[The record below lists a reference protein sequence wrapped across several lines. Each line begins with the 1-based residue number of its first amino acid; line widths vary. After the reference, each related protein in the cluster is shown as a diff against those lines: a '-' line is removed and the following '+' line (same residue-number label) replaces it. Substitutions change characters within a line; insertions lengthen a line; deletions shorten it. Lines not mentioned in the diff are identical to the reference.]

1 MTLWGANGAASS
13 NSVKWAAES
22 IDVASGHA
30 NIASNNTSLYQNT
43 TPGGFPAGRNAG
55 APTVGQFGAS
65 KTQINAKT
73 SNTSSEG
80 GKITIPGW
88 HLRRAGE
95 GGIKTAPTGANGVFT
110 NGEFVIVSG
119 GTANG
124 RLSVTTNSQGNLVST
139 SLVTPG
145 LFANTSSMVFTFERD
160 QHLGTGAVLTVATPG
175 ASYSNGDLLTVANG
189 FVNAVFVVTTNAAG
203 NVASLAINAAA
214 SGPGGAGLWGN
225 AGTFGGFG
233 NLVFS
238 FANSTGGASL
248 GSGATF
254 SAANLVTSTGGAIN
268 ASSTVLGGRAGRV
281 HYEALAVV
289 KGLANGTSSQLPN
302 T

>member
-30 NIASNNTSLYQNT
+30 NIVSNNTALYQNT
-43 TPGGFPAGRNAG
+43 TPGGFPSGRNAG
-55 APTVGQFGAS
+55 APTIGQFGAS

-73 SNTSSEG
+73 TNTSSEG

-95 GGIKTAPTGANGVFT
+95 GGIQTAPTGANGVFT
-110 NGEFVIVSG
+110 NGEFIIVSG

-160 QHLGTGAVLTVATPG
+160 QHLGSPGVAVTAPGGAYT
-175 ASYSNGDLLTVANG
+175 NGDVLTVANG
-189 FVNAVFVVTTNAAG
+189 FVNAVYVLTTNAAG
-203 NVASLAINAAA
+203 NIASLAVNAAA

-225 AGTFGGFG
+225 AGSFGGTG

-238 FANSTGGASL
+238 IANSTGGASL
-248 GSGATF
+248 GTGATF
-254 SAANLVTSTGGAIN
+254 TGNLQTSTGGAIN

-289 KGLANGTSSQLPN
+289 KGLANGTSAQLPN

>member
-13 NSVKWAAES
+13 NSVKYVAGS
-22 IDVASGHA
+22 IGAGSGPVKQA
-30 NIASNNTSLYQNT
+30 GNNTSLFQNT
-43 TPGGFPAGRNAG
+43 TPGAFPNHQQNQAI
-55 APTVGQFGAS
+55 GQFAVS
-65 KTQINAKT
+65 KTQLTVANA
-73 SNTSSEG
+73 SSEAKLG
-80 GKITIPGW
+80 GLGVPGW
-88 HLRRAGE
+88 KIRRAGE
-95 GGIKTAPTGANGVFT
+95 GGIKSAPTGANGVFT

-119 GTANG
+119 GSANG
-124 RLSVTTNSQGNLVST
+124 RLKVTTNATGNLVST

-145 LFANTSSMVFTFERD
+145 SFPNTSVLVYTFERD
-160 QHLGTGAVLTVATPG
+160 QHLGGGAVLTVALPG

-203 NVASLAINAAA
+203 NIASLAINAAA

-238 FANSTGGASL
+238 FANSSGGASL

-254 SAANLVTSTGGAIN
+254 SAANLQTSTGGGIN
-268 ASSTVLGGRAGRV
+268 TASVALGGRAGRV
-281 HYEALAVV
+281 HYETVAVV
-289 KGLANGTSSQLPN
+289 KGIANGSSTLLPN